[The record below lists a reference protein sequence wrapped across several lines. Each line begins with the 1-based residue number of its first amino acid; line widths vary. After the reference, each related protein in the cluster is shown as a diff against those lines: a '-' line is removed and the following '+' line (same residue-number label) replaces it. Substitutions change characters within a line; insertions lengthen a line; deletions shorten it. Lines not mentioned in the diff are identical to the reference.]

1 MLSQVPQETDSAR
14 MIWKQ
19 KVFRRVLPW
28 STTAS
33 MKHTYGQKEG
43 LNWNTVFTEAS
54 ADLIGSMD
62 WGGVSLDFLATF
74 HFLATDGLYSACVL
88 TELLQARPNLWD
100 PVDYSLPGSSIHGI
114 SQARILEGLPG
125 PRPGD
130 LSDPGINPCLLH
142 LLQEMGRFF
151 TTSATWEAPDSAC
164 LSVCES
170 CSVVSDS
177 LQLHGLYSPWDSPGQ
192 NTGVGTLSL
201 LLGIFRTQGSNPGLP
216 HCRQILY
223 KLSHKGSPF

>member
-1 MLSQVPQETDSAR
+1 MINNCKHETHIWAEGGAELEYSFHRGLS
-14 MIWKQ
+14 
-19 KVFRRVLPW
+19 W
-28 STTAS
+28 SYWE
-33 MKHTYGQKEG
+33 HG
-43 LNWNTVFTEAS
+43 L
-54 ADLIGSMD
+54 
-62 WGGVSLDFLATF
+62 GGVSLDFLATF

-192 NTGVGTLSL
+192 NTGVGSLSL